1 MQTQPAK
8 FDEPPR
14 LPKKKLPPLIDVA
27 LPLVAVGSG
36 AMLGLAVPNIIEGSG
51 AWSIVKASV
60 LALSATVVAFS
71 VNRLAIERGAPQ
83 AAKGYLGATIVSIG
97 SVVAVGGG
105 LFAATYSGLVFRD
118 VAELKLQEHGTAVS
132 DHIALQSS
140 ATAQTTRVLPA
151 MRSIETDLRHKAE
164 CEIETACISGRGG
177 GYGPVARIVEEQA
190 GRAASLGEQIAA
202 GDSDRQAIMAR
213 LNGLVA
219 EYQTTLGNDQED
231 IWNRRAAL
239 QTIDARIGQEL
250 GALREAMPVALVGA
264 YAGELQGG
272 VTVQGHSEAEGRLNA
287 ILVRHGQSLSA
298 VIGSIGA
305 SNVSPPAFPP
315 RTGVSDTFAYIG
327 HFLPVAAITA
337 VVELIFPLVLWAYTY
352 WALAWDIHV
361 RDRRSRGLDSDERD
375 RAVSATTP
383 PKTVAPAPAPVA
395 TGKNR
400 RDRRGHGRS
409 ASRDPK
415 KLNGA
420 AGHDDTSKDARRRDD
435 TGERDN
441 AR

>member
-1 MQTQPAK
+1 MQSQPAK

-51 AWSIVKASV
+51 AWSLAKATV
-60 LALSATVVAFS
+60 LAVSATVVSFS
-71 VNRLAIERGAPQ
+71 VNKLSIERGAPQ

-118 VAELKLQEHGTAVS
+118 VAELKLQEYGTAIS
-132 DHIALQSS
+132 DHIALQS
-140 ATAQTTRVLPA
+140 AAAAQTTRILPA
-151 MRSIETDLRHKAE
+151 MRSIETDLQQKAD

-190 GRAASLGEQIAA
+190 GRAASLGEQIVT
-202 GDSDRQAIMAR
+202 GDSARQSIMVR
-213 LNGLVA
+213 LNELVA

-231 IWNRRAAL
+231 IWTRRAAL
-239 QTIDARIGQEL
+239 QTIDATIGQEL
-250 GALREAMPVALVGA
+250 GALREAMPVALLAA

-272 VTVQGHSEAEGRLNA
+272 VTVPGHSEAQARLNA
-287 ILVRHGQSLSA
+287 ILLRHGQSLSA
-298 VIGSIGA
+298 VIGSIGSSEA
-305 SNVSPPAFPP
+305 TPPAFPP
-315 RTGVSDTFAYIG
+315 RTGVSDTFAYMG
-327 HFLPVAAITA
+327 HFLPVAAITV

-361 RDRRSRGLDSDERD
+361 RDRRALGPDGDAQEDRD
-375 RAVSATTP
+375 RAAT
-383 PKTVAPAPAPVA
+383 A
-395 TGKNR
+395 GKSRRNR
-400 RDRRGHGRS
+400 RRAGKS
-409 ASRDPK
+409 QRDPH

-420 AGHDDTSKDARRRDD
+420 AGHEAATDGTRRGDD
-435 TGERDN
+435 TGEHDDVR
-441 AR
+441 